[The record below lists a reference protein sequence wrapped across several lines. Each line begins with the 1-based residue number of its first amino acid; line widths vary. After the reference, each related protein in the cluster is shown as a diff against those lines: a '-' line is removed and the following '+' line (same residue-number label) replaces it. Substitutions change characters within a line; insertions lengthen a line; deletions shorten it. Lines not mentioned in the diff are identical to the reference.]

1 MEASHQLAEA
11 YEQAA
16 RRYCVAAGLDP
27 NEQRFLGEW
36 FGAPPQVGLRWREV
50 ARCMAELSIM
60 LGAMYQGQP
69 ETNDLTVRH

>member
-27 NEQRFLGEW
+27 DERRLLEAW
-36 FGAPPQVGLRWREV
+36 FGMPPQVGLRWREV
-50 ARCMAELSIM
+50 ARCMAGLSIM